1 MSPHQSGG
9 RHNTKGV
16 IRIRKSKDRQTM
28 AKRKKINIATDEC
41 ESHHVCR
48 RVLFFSFLCC
58 RYEGEGQGMKQTF
71 EC

>member
-1 MSPHQSGG
+1 MGG
-9 RHNTKGV
+9 DIILKASSESVNRMTDK
-16 IRIRKSKDRQTM
+16 TM